1 VRGLIKWRDQC
12 ENGSDYDEGAEG
24 RVHTCEVVVR
34 REDERKTTRKTARF
48 MKDLR
53 TSVEAYFE
61 ILPVEARGRDSLGV
75 TFAGNG
81 KSTAFMPDKQLL
93 TSGGR
98 SSGIKQ

>member
-1 VRGLIKWRDQC
+1 
-12 ENGSDYDEGAEG
+12 
-24 RVHTCEVVVR
+24 
-34 REDERKTTRKTARF
+34 